1 MSIED
6 TSITI
11 EIGSSREL
19 NQYLQKG
26 WTLILSYIKHEHD
39 TQEPCF
45 VVAWQRD
52 DEPVYPELLDRWER
66 REMAEDTGS
75 LS

>member
-1 MSIED
+1 MAIED
-6 TSITI
+6 TKTTT

-19 NQYLQKG
+19 NQYLQSG
-26 WTLILSYIKHEHD
+26 WTLILSYTKHEHD

-45 VVAWQRD
+45 VIGWQND

-66 REMAEDTGS
+66 QEMMKDTGS
-75 LS
+75 LG